1 MFQEELSYHK
11 YPEQIVLRN
20 PGTSIVGRQQMLHGG
35 ESEPRNGNLM
45 KMFNL
50 IGYGEHAG
58 SGVPDIYSVW
68 RKYGFAEPYVDE
80 LFGGDQPDRTIVTLP
95 MLEAEKYLDFFE
107 KNGKVSDMG
116 QEKQDEGPGNGQEK
130 QDEGPGNGQEKQDE
144 GPKKDQIN
152 ITKEPTNHDEH
163 IVSRQNN
170 KNDPEFETRADRII
184 DLIRKNASITRTEMA
199 TCLGLSEKQ
208 VRTLL
213 DYLKMK
219 NKIHREGAKKGGKW
233 IIS

>member
-1 MFQEELSYHK
+1 
-11 YPEQIVLRN
+11 
-20 PGTSIVGRQQMLHGG
+20 
-35 ESEPRNGNLM
+35 M

-58 SGVPDIYSVW
+58 SGVLDIYSVW

-107 KNGKVSDMG
+107 KNGKVSD
-116 QEKQDEGPGNGQEK
+116 K
-130 QDEGPGNGQEKQDE
+130 GQEKQDE